1 MKRWLRLFC
10 LGKKPTELLQSSFLN
25 SGNIGAA
32 DTQLLCDFPL
42 SFFLH
47 AKEPISVADH
57 LIFLF

>member
-10 LGKKPTELLQSSFLN
+10 LGEKPPELLQSSFLD
-25 SGNIGAA
+25 SGNIRAA

-47 AKEPISVADH
+47 AKEPISAADY
-57 LIFLF
+57 LIFLI